1 VAQDCI
7 FCKIAAGEIASDIL
21 YRDAECFVIRD
32 IEPQAPVHLLV
43 IPNEHFTDLDGL
55 TSDRHGMIGA
65 MFEAAAQMAEQVGIA
80 KSGYRLTVNQGDDSG
95 QAVDHLHL
103 HVLGGQRL
111 RPLGASRA

>member
-32 IEPQAPVHLLV
+32 IAPQASVHLLV
-43 IPNEHFTDLDGL
+43 IPNEHFTFLDGL
-55 TSDRHGMIGA
+55 TTDRHGMIGA
-65 MFEAAAQMAEQVGIA
+65 MIQAAAQMAEREGIA
-80 KSGYRLTVNQGDDSG
+80 KSGYRLTVNQRDDSG

-103 HVLGGQRL
+103 HVLGGERL
-111 RPLGASRA
+111 RAMGAARA